1 MTFSSISLILKKEGS
16 EDGLN
21 DIQTYN
27 LTTDSVCSTVQ
38 SSSADHEI
46 GLIMTLSM
54 SLLGLLL
61 LFQGFL
67 RDYVSFG
74 VYRLVTYIFL
84 CLTYL
89 LFAIAEPGKTDYLQE
104 RINSIKQSNRFKTK
118 YLKTIKSIFGYFN
131 MPLVSDFISMKCNF
145 WISIHQELDF
155 LSVLPMVFVVRV
167 HFSH

>member
-1 MTFSSISLILKKEGS
+1 MTFSSISLILKKEGFFGS
-16 EDGLN
+16 EDGFN

-27 LTTDSVCSTVQ
+27 LTTHSVCSTVQ

-74 VYRLVTYIFL
+74 VCRLVTYIFL

-89 LFAIAEPGKTDYLQE
+89 LFAIAEPGKNDYLQE
-104 RINSIKQSNRFKTK
+104 RIKSFKR
-118 YLKTIKSIFGYFN
+118 KTISFQFSFPKLTKSSKSASNDKIDHNGNNSTTPYG
-131 MPLVSDFISMKCNF
+131 PPYG
-145 WISIHQELDF
+145 HEL
-155 LSVLPMVFVVRV
+155 L
-167 HFSH
+167 

>member
-74 VYRLVTYIFL
+74 VCRLVTYIFL

-89 LFAIAEPGKTDYLQE
+89 LFAIAEPGKNDYLQE
-104 RINSIKQSNRFKTK
+104 RIKSFKRK
-118 YLKTIKSIFGYFN
+118 NNFISIF
-131 MPLVSDFISMKCNF
+131 ISKTNKIFQICK
-145 WISIHQELDF
+145 Q
-155 LSVLPMVFVVRV
+155 
-167 HFSH
+167 

>member
-1 MTFSSISLILKKEGS
+1 MTFSSISLILKKEGFFGS
-16 EDGLN
+16 EDGFN
-21 DIQTYN
+21 DIQSYN
-27 LTTDSVCSTVQ
+27 LTAHSVCSTVQ
-38 SSSADHEI
+38 SSSTDHDI

-74 VYRLVTYIFL
+74 VCRLVTYIFL

-104 RINSIKQSNRFKTK
+104 RIKSIDRFKTK

-131 MPLVSDFISMKCNF
+131 TPLVSDFISTKCNF
-145 WISIHQELDF
+145 
-155 LSVLPMVFVVRV
+155 
-167 HFSH
+167 